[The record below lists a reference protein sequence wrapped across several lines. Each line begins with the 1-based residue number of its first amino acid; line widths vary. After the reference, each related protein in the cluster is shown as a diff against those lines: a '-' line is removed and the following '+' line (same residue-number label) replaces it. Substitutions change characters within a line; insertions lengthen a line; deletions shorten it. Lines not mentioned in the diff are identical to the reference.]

1 MLNFRPSNFIEKESE
16 ESKFFVLDN
25 DSLLIFSNEQFIRPI
40 SSNELKWSGLDVNEK
55 HFLGFLND
63 DPCYVVSVKK
73 EGCVLENHEFLNL
86 RALFGRV
93 PDELFGAIS
102 RALQIINWS
111 RSNKF
116 LSLIHI

>member
-1 MLNFRPSNFIEKESE
+1 MLNFTPSNFIEKESE

-63 DPCYVVSVKK
+63 DPCYAVSVKK
-73 EGCVLENHEFLNL
+73 EGC
-86 RALFGRV
+86 
-93 PDELFGAIS
+93 IS
-102 RALQIINWS
+102 VSYTHLT
-111 RSNKF
+111 
-116 LSLIHI
+116 LPTTPYV

>member
-40 SSNELKWSGLDVNEK
+40 SSTELKWSGLDVNEK

-63 DPCYVVSVKK
+63 DPCYAVSVKK
-73 EGCVLENHEFLNL
+73 VGCVLENHEFLNL

-93 PDELFGAIS
+93 PDELFGVIS
-102 RALQIINWS
+102 RALPI
-111 RSNKF
+111 RS
-116 LSLIHI
+116 

>member
-1 MLNFRPSNFIEKESE
+1 MLNFRASNFIEKESE

-63 DPCYVVSVKK
+63 DPCYVCLLYTSD
-73 EGCVLENHEFLNL
+73 
-86 RALFGRV
+86 AA
-93 PDELFGAIS
+93 DES
-102 RALQIINWS
+102 
-111 RSNKF
+111 
-116 LSLIHI
+116 